1 MPYPVE
7 ENGLHSSTAVPD
19 GRTMNASLCCR
30 FLAVMEAHSLIS
42 TLFIPLALCPFDGYL
57 LVFRQKW
64 QGDGSSCSS
73 RVQRCIIIASLGSI
87 WKFPDRFTGNISWVI
102 FVCRSMQEV
111 SDPHENV
118 RTLQTRIVAAVVRSN
133 WGTLT
138 QLVSDMNQLIRTVI
152 VRVSSKCSWGFI
164 ERPRF
169 VEQRIK
175 SSDENKTKHWF
186 QAVWSSSS
194 TNKIV
199 LSIHARYFCR
209 DGRIVCK
216 HRSRQSHLHDKEPW
230 CQIIQNI

>member
-1 MPYPVE
+1 MGCIPPPRFQMVAQWMPACAAGFWQSWRLTVW
-7 ENGLHSSTAVPD
+7 LAHFSFHW
-19 GRTMNASLCCR
+19 LC
-30 FLAVMEAHSLIS
+30 V
-42 TLFIPLALCPFDGYL
+42 L

-216 HRSRQSHLHDKEPW
+216 HCSRQSHLHDKEPW